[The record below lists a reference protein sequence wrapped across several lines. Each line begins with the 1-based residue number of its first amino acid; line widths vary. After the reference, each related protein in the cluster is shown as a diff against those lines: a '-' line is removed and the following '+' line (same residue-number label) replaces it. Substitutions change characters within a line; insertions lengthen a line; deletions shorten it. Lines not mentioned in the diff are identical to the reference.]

1 MNTVNTRACYEKP
14 RLEVRLLRTLP
25 QALASSGKC
34 QTPGNSHDND
44 GCGNMEDMQGATIR
58 NHLRG

>member
-1 MNTVNTRACYEKP
+1 MDMFKARTSYEKP
-14 RLEVRLLRTLP
+14 KLEVQLLRSLP
-25 QALASSGKC
+25 SALASSGKC

-44 GCGNMEDMQGATIR
+44 GCGNMEDMQGATLR